1 MIVSVVSKYLFEMS
15 SNPCRVA
22 FITGI
27 TGQDG
32 SFLAELLLEKG
43 YQVHG
48 LIRRSSLINTDRI
61 EHIFKNSHLHLHY
74 GDMTDGSCLYMCL
87 AKIKTTYPAMSVLE
101 VYNLAAQSHVKV
113 SFEMPEYT
121 ADTDAFGTLKLL
133 EAIRSNG
140 LVGVAR
146 FYQASTSELYGLV
159 QETPQSE
166 TTPFYPR
173 SPYGVAKLYAYWIV
187 KNYREAYGMF
197 ACNGIL
203 FNHESERRG
212 HNFVTRKITLGL
224 GKILRGES
232 DRLVMGNIDSLRDWG
247 YAKDYVEGMWRMLQH
262 PVPEDFVLATG
273 QMHTVREFIERA
285 FALRGFCI
293 KWKGDFGSVG
303 EIGYDEATGR
313 ELIFIDP
320 KYFRPTEVELLLGDP
335 TKAATL
341 LGWVPQVG
349 LQELVEKMVDQD
361 CSN

>member
-1 MIVSVVSKYLFEMS
+1 MV
-15 SNPCRVA
+15 RVA

-32 SFLAELLLEKG
+32 SFLAELLLDKG

-48 LIRRSSLINTDRI
+48 LVRRASLINTDRI
-61 EHIFKNSHLHLHY
+61 EHIFRHPRLHLHY

-87 AKIKTTYPAMSVLE
+87 ANIKAAHATELDVLE
-101 VYNLAAQSHVKV
+101 IYNLAAQSHVKV

-133 EAIRSNG
+133 EAIRSNQ
-140 LVGVAR
+140 LVSVAR

-159 QETPQSE
+159 QETPQKE

-187 KNYREAYGMF
+187 KNYREAYGLY

-212 HNFVTRKITLGL
+212 HNFVTRKITQGL
-224 GKILRGES
+224 GKILRGET

-247 YAKDYVEGMWRMLQH
+247 YAKDYVEGMWRILQH
-262 PVPEDFVLATG
+262 DVPEDFVLATG
-273 QMHTVREFIERA
+273 EMHTVREFIETA
-285 FALRGFCI
+285 FGLRGFTI
-293 KWKGDFGSVG
+293 AWKGENEG
-303 EIGYDEATGR
+303 EVGYDTKTGR

-320 KYFRPTEVELLLGDP
+320 KYFRPTEVELLLGDASKARDLLQWTP
-335 TKAATL
+335 T
-341 LGWVPQVG
+341 VG
-349 LQELVEKMVDQD
+349 FQELVRIMVDAD
-361 CSN
+361 CPTN